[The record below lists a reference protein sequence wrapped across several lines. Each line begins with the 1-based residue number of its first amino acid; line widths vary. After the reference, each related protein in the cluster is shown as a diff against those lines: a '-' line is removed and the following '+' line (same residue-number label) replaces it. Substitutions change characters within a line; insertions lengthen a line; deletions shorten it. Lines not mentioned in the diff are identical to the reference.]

1 MMVFFME
8 NNNNMTDRSIFD
20 EQDLSKFTDSYA
32 SFNRIINSLQRKYI
46 DLQGEFSNQN
56 DELATSNKR
65 LVELTKNNIAVTEFL
80 NNLLS
85 SITAGVIAVNNK
97 GIITHFNPAASAIFE
112 LPINDPIGKKY
123 GEIIPSGMPD
133 KVNAITTLQNE
144 HEVDSVEKKI
154 ELIDGGTIYLSVS
167 TALIRDTENN
177 IVGAA
182 EVFQDLTKIKKMEV
196 ELARLNTLAALG
208 EMAATIAHEVR
219 NPLAA
224 IAGFASLLE
233 RDMNIEDPKRKLIE
247 KIKKGTDN
255 LNHTVE
261 TLLNY
266 TRYDEINKVDV
277 DYYEFVQATIEQFK
291 NDNPTRLENV
301 HFNLG
306 KTEKKGFNIKIDK
319 MLYRQIFFNVFANA
333 IEAFESNGTINISI
347 NKLPRLTAL
356 TKYSGKLMLGMHET
370 ILETNIT
377 DDGPGIPEDKMDK
390 IFAPF
395 FTTKSNGNGLG
406 LAVAWKIIKA
416 HGGEIVVDKNATQGA
431 VFHLLMPIRINSVN
445 GVSK

>member
-1 MMVFFME
+1 ME
-8 NNNNMTDRSIFD
+8 KNNNITDRSIFD

-56 DELATSNKR
+56 DELASSNKR

-97 GIITHFNPAASAIFE
+97 GIITHFNPAASTIFGFPVKE
-112 LPINDPIGKKY
+112 PIGKKY
-123 GEIIPSGMPD
+123 GEIIPSGSPD
-133 KVNAITTLQNE
+133 NVSAITTLQSEN
-144 HEVDSVEKKI
+144 EVDSIEKKI
-154 ELIDGGTIYLSVS
+154 ELIDGGTVYLSVS

-177 IVGAA
+177 VVGAA
-182 EVFQDLTKIKKMEV
+182 EVFQDLTKIKKMEA

-233 RDMNIEDPKRKLIE
+233 RDMKIEDPKRKLIE

-266 TRYDEINKVDV
+266 TRFDEINRVDV
-277 DYYEFVQATIEQFK
+277 DYFDFVQSTIEQYK
-291 NDNPTRLENV
+291 NDNPDRLDNIS
-301 HFNLG
+301 FNLAVP
-306 KTEKKGFNIKIDK
+306 EIQNLCIKIDK
-319 MLYRQIFFNVFANA
+319 MLFRQIFFNIFTNA
-333 IEAFESNGTINISI
+333 IEAFSDRGNIDIVI

-377 DDGPGIPEDKMDK
+377 DNGPGISEDKVDK

-395 FTTKSNGNGLG
+395 FTTKSSGNGLG

-416 HGGEIVVDKNATQGA
+416 HGGEIVVDKNITQGA
-431 VFHLLMPIRINSVN
+431 AFHLLMPTRINSVN
-445 GVSK
+445 GVNK

>member
-1 MMVFFME
+1 MDK
-8 NNNNMTDRSIFD
+8 NNNNSDRSIFD

-46 DLQGEFSNQN
+46 DLQGEFSTQN
-56 DELATSNKR
+56 EELASSNKR

-80 NNLLS
+80 NNLLT
-85 SITAGVIAVNNK
+85 SITAGVIAVNNE
-97 GIITHFNPAASAIFE
+97 GVITHFNPAASTIFGISTTE
-112 LPINDPIGKKY
+112 PIGKMY
-123 GEIIPSGMPD
+123 SDIIPSGVPD
-133 KVNAITTLQNE
+133 NISAVSTLQSE
-144 HEVDSVEKKI
+144 YEFDSIEKKI
-154 ELIDGGTIYLSVS
+154 ELGNGGIIYISVS

-182 EVFQDLTKIKKMEV
+182 EVFQDLTKIKKMES
-196 ELARLNTLAALG
+196 ELTRLNTLAALG

-266 TRYDEINKVDV
+266 TRFDELNRVDV
-277 DYYEFVQATIEQFK
+277 DYYDFVKTTIDQFK
-291 NDNPTRLENV
+291 NDNP
-301 HFNLG
+301 G
-306 KTEKKGFNIKIDK
+306 KLDKFRINFEPSKKQDISLKIDK
-319 MLYRQIFFNVFANA
+319 MLFRQIFFNIF
-333 IEAFESNGTINISI
+333 SNSVEVINDNGEINISI
-347 NKLPRLTAL
+347 NILPRLTAL
-356 TKYSGKLMLGMHET
+356 TKYSGKLILGMHET
-370 ILETNIT
+370 ILETSISDN
-377 DDGPGIPEDKMDK
+377 GPGISEDKIDK

-395 FTTKSNGNGLG
+395 FTTKSSGNGLG

-416 HGGEIVVDKNATQGA
+416 HGGEIVVEKEVKQGA
-431 VFHLLMPIRINSVN
+431 VFHLLMPTRINSKN
-445 GVSK
+445 GAMK

>member
-1 MMVFFME
+1 MDK
-8 NNNNMTDRSIFD
+8 NNNIKDRSIFD

-56 DELATSNKR
+56 EELASSNKR

-80 NNLLS
+80 NNLLT
-85 SITAGVIAVNNK
+85 SITAGVIAVNNE
-97 GIITHFNPAASAIFE
+97 GIITHFNPAASAIFGLSVSE
-112 LPINDPIGKKY
+112 PIGKKY
-123 GEIIPSGMPD
+123 GDIIPSGIPNNI
-133 KVNAITTLQNE
+133 NAISTLKNE
-144 HEVDSVEKKI
+144 HEIDSVEKKI
-154 ELIDGGTIYLSVS
+154 ELFGGGAIYLSVS

-182 EVFQDLTKIKKMEV
+182 EVFQDLTKIKKMEL

-266 TRYDEINKVDV
+266 TRFDEINKVEV
-277 DYYEFVQATIEQFK
+277 NYIEFVKSTIEQFK
-291 NDNPTRLENV
+291 NDHPDRLDDV
-301 HFNLG
+301 QFNL
-306 KTEKKGFNIKIDK
+306 KSNENQDLIIKIDK
-319 MLYRQIFFNVFANA
+319 MLFRQIFFNIFANA
-333 IEAFESNGTINISI
+333 IEAFNDRGVIDITI
-347 NKLPRLTAL
+347 NKLPRLTSL
-356 TKYSGKLMLGMHET
+356 TKYSGKLILGMHET
-370 ILETNIT
+370 ILETSIS
-377 DDGPGIPEDKMDK
+377 DDGPGISEDKINK

-395 FTTKSNGNGLG
+395 FTTKASGNGLG

-416 HGGEIVVDKNATQGA
+416 HGGEIVVDQNIEQGA
-431 VFHLLMPIRINSVN
+431 VFHLLMPTRVN
-445 GVSK
+445 NENGAIK